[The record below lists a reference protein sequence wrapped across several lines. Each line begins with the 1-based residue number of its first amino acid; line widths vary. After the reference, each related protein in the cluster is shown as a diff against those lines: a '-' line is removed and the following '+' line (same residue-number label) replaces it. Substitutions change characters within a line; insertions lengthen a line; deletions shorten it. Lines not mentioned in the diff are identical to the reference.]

1 MTNENRNES
10 QDRVVEL
17 LEELVKWTRVTS
29 IPDVK
34 KLLVETLQH
43 DTDKLAYHSSDGKR
57 TSREV
62 GAIATLGKN
71 AITRRWKSWIRLGI
85 VEPISV
91 GVGIRAKSLFSLAD
105 FGIDL
110 LVSERDSQINNETQ
124 VEENSDA

>member
-34 KLLVETLQH
+34 KLLVETLQK
-43 DTDKLAYHSSDGKR
+43 DTDRLAYHSSDEKR

-62 GAIATLGKN
+62 GAIVALGKT
-71 AITRRWKSWIRLGI
+71 AITKRWKSWIRLGI
-85 VEPISV
+85 AEPVSAGR
-91 GVGIRAKSLFSLAD
+91 GVRAKSLFSLVD
-105 FGIDL
+105 FGIDMSVL
-110 LVSERDSQINNETQ
+110 EEENQINNETQ